1 MYEREE
7 KHHSEMT
14 AKDSPE
20 LKDDVNPPYGLSTQK
35 AGKKKKK
42 DAFGKKIQ
50 NMKDRQKNINM
61 T

>member
-20 LKDDVNPPYGLSTQK
+20 LKDDVNPPYGLST
-35 AGKKKKK
+35 
-42 DAFGKKIQ
+42 
-50 NMKDRQKNINM
+50 
-61 T
+61 